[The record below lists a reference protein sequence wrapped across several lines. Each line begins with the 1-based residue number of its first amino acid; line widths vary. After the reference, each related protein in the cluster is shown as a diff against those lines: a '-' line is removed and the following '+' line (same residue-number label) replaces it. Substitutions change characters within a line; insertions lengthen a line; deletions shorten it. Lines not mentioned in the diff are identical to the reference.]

1 MLDRIIACFDDL
13 LYSISTSSS
22 SSLSKAAIILAWLAL
37 YSCSWGDCRVRLA
50 LLCEAFSVR
59 LRVFS
64 GCFTFGFIRN
74 GM

>member
-22 SSLSKAAIILAWLAL
+22 SSLSKAAIILAWLTS
-37 YSCSWGDCRVRLA
+37 YSCSLGDCRDRLA
-50 LLCEAFSVR
+50 SLCEAFSVM